1 LKNAFGI
8 PIYTIWKGG
17 NMFHYYIEE
26 PVVPQ
31 KVVEKRWKETI
42 EAKIT
47 NLKEYKKTIDKQIKE
62 YQNDLEALT

>member
-1 LKNAFGI
+1 
-8 PIYTIWKGG
+8 
-17 NMFHYYIEE
+17 MFHYYIEE

>member
-1 LKNAFGI
+1 
-8 PIYTIWKGG
+8 
-17 NMFHYYIEE
+17 MFHYYIEE

-47 NLKEYKKTIDKQIKE
+47 SLKEYKKTIDKQIKE
-62 YQNDLEALT
+62 YQGDLESLT